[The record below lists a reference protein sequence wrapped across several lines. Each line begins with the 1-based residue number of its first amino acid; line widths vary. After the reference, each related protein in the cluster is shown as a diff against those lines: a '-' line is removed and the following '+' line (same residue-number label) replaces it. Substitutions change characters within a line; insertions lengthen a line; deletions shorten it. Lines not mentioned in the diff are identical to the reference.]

1 MWENQVYVIKSVSDQ
16 IALVT
21 PYNLEIGEVTEEQ
34 ALCMLY
40 DK

>member
-1 MWENQVYVIKSVSDQ
+1 MINSVSDQ
-16 IALVT
+16 VALVM

-40 DK
+40 DE